1 MSGRAW
7 LTTTTLPHSCVTVL
21 TITVLYI
28 FVPCVRVFWPDPGA
42 SAGRPKSKA
51 SRVLGRDGRTLH
63 NIIED
68 AIVRIRALKNNRS
81 HGDAVSFPASDRGQ
95 EFPHRQGLLSGK
107 SFWTLELE
115 LPDFKVVAMSE
126 GLKEWT
132 TRQRSSAEG
141 STPAP
146 ISYLCEVAHPDDEF
160 ALRKTVADQKMV
172 GTRIQLRLEQ
182 QAATS
187 DLVGAGSKDRTA
199 KKQAGKQ
206 AGKGKQDNRDETNY
220 IKVDMLLAGITSG
233 TQQLVLVGT
242 QVLETAGVLQEV
254 MAPAPLEQQQQRWQ
268 KREQRMQHRIQAQD
282 LEQQHKK
289 QLETEQEKYTYLPG
303 DQGIKDAAKD
313 SDELGIS
320 IEGGYSIEG
329 RYSIKGRSSIEGR
342 HSIGGRQ
349 SLEDRHSIGGR
360 HSI

>member
-1 MSGRAW
+1 MCHC
-7 LTTTTLPHSCVTVL
+7 PDHTV
-21 TITVLYI
+21 VYI

-81 HGDAVSFPASDRGQ
+81 QGDAISFPASDRGQ
-95 EFPHRQGLLSGK
+95 DFPHRQGLLSGK

-115 LPDFKVVAMSE
+115 LPDFKVAAMSE

-182 QAATS
+182 QVATS
-187 DLVGAGSKDRTA
+187 DLVGAASKDRTA

-206 AGKGKQDNRDETNY
+206 AGKGKQDKRDDINY
-220 IKVDMLLAGITSG
+220 IKVDMLLAGIDSG

-254 MAPAPLEQQQQRWQ
+254 MAPASLGQQQQRWQ
-268 KREQRMQHRIQAQD
+268 KREQRMQHRIQAQEF
-282 LEQQHKK
+282 EQQHNK
-289 QLETEQEKYTYLPG
+289 QLETEQERDTDVPG
-303 DQGIKDAAKD
+303 DQGIKDPAKD

-320 IEGGYSIEG
+320 IEGGYSI
-329 RYSIKGRSSIEGR
+329 
-342 HSIGGRQ
+342 
-349 SLEDRHSIGGR
+349 GGR
-360 HSI
+360 HSIEGRPSLESRHSIRGRHSMEGRRSIKGTR